1 MTSMSVMQPL
11 FLIGSLYLPLE
22 SRSRLFLSLVDRNGQ
37 ESALSPT
44 AML

>member
-11 FLIGSLYLPLE
+11 LLIGSLHLPLE

-37 ESALSPT
+37 ESAVPPT
-44 AML
+44 EML